1 MESEFRSRPAS
12 QWVSGEID
20 PGWPHGHE
28 ARASPLCLH
37 PAFCANPDRLNHGNA
52 DARTPGFER
61 RGIFRGP
68 PYPIDRPRVRE
79 DRRETAL
86 RAEQLGSRRTR
97 TGGQENRTPLFHRL
111 SIPHRHRVHKPRRD
125 WLRQKLRPNE
135 QRFWL
140 NRRRRG
146 PFGVGDGLNRR
157 TQDRLALQ
165 QKIQR
170 VVVLLFGVG
179 LTMSR
184 GTEFVILLQFA
195 QDTEL
200 FAAME
205 ALHAV
210 SFIGGNGELEESGK
224 AL

>member
-1 MESEFRSRPAS
+1 VNDGHAHARPY
-12 QWVSGEID
+12 
-20 PGWPHGHE
+20 
-28 ARASPLCLH
+28 
-37 PAFCANPDRLNHGNA
+37 
-52 DARTPGFER
+52 GFEWR
-61 RGIFRGP
+61 ATLRGSP
-68 PYPIDRPRVRE
+68 DPIDRRRVR
-79 DRRETAL
+79 DNGGTAL
-86 RAEQLGSRRTR
+86 RTKQPGSRRMGAGR
-97 TGGQENRTPLFHRL
+97 QESGTPLFHRL
-111 SIPHRHRVHKPRRD
+111 SIPYRQSTHEPRRD
-125 WLRQKLRPNE
+125 WLRQKLRSNQ

-146 PFGVGDGLNRR
+146 SFGVGDRLNRR
-157 TQDRLALQ
+157 PQNRLALQ

-184 GTEFVILLQFA
+184 ATEFVILLQLA

-210 SFIGGNGELEESGK
+210 SFIGGNGELEEARK
-224 AL
+224 ALLGA